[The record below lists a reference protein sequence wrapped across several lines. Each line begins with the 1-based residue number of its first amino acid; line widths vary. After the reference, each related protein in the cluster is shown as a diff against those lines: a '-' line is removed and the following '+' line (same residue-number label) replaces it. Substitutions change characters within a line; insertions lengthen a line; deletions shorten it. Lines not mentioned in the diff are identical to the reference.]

1 MKDRQINISIFVLI
15 IIVAIS
21 TLIGRKDVYYTNV
34 SNNILKTGN
43 VLVEKKDIEDPI
55 LDLSSMGYKKASIY
69 IDNNTISFDNSNV
82 YTDLDIS
89 LVNKILLSDMFI
101 TLN

>member
-43 VLVEKKDIEDPI
+43 VLVDFP
-55 LDLSSMGYKKASIY
+55 LQ
-69 IDNNTISFDNSNV
+69 
-82 YTDLDIS
+82 
-89 LVNKILLSDMFI
+89 
-101 TLN
+101 